1 MSISPTLRAASRAAY
16 RDVLRAASVTFSGK
30 SRVKYKRIV
39 AHNAV
44 AGDATVFQGHILHS
58 AAGSLS
64 SYLSTAFR
72 AKIRSDMSKGKV
84 KTDESLQKQTQF
96 VQDVA
101 NVLRKNVVQGI
112 LVKSPEESGG
122 DGIYRMR
129 TLP

>member
-1 MSISPTLRAASRAAY
+1 MQLQ
-16 RDVLRAASVTFSGK
+16 VMQLFSK
-30 SRVKYKRIV
+30 VIFFTPRQ
-39 AHNAV
+39 ALCPH
-44 AGDATVFQGHILHS
+44 
-58 AAGSLS
+58 
-64 SYLSTAFR
+64 LSTAFR